1 MKARNPQGEIVE
13 VTKKAYST
21 LYRYRGWT
29 LVKDD
34 KGKVS
39 ESVPE
44 AEITPEE
51 IETEIETEEIE
62 TEEVVSEDNADEVG
76 DKEVK
81 ETNKNLS
88 KLKKAELQEL
98 ASEKGIEFKADDT
111 KEDLINLING

>member
-1 MKARNPQGEIVE
+1 MRARNPEGEIVE

-34 KGKVS
+34 EGKVT

-44 AEITPEE
+44 AEVTPEE
-51 IETEIETEEIE
+51 IETE
-62 TEEVVSEDNADEVG
+62 TEEVVSEDKADDIE

-81 ETNKNLS
+81 ETNKDLS

-111 KEDLINLING
+111 KEDLINLLNA

>member
-34 KGKVS
+34 EGKVI
-39 ESVPE
+39 ETVKE
-44 AEITPEE
+44 AEVTP
-51 IETEIETEEIE
+51 
-62 TEEVVSEDNADEVG
+62 
-76 DKEVK
+76 KEVDAK
-81 ETNKNLS
+81 DVDLS

-111 KEDLINLING
+111 KEDLINLLNA

>member
-29 LVKDD
+29 LVKDNE
-34 KGKVS
+34 GKVT

-44 AEITPEE
+44 AEVTPEE
-51 IETEIETEEIE
+51 VAA
-62 TEEVVSEDNADEVG
+62 EEVD
-76 DKEVK
+76 
-81 ETNKNLS
+81 LS

-98 ASEKGIEFKADDT
+98 ASEKGIEFNSR
-111 KEDLINLING
+111 L

>member
-34 KGKVS
+34 EGKVT
-39 ESVPE
+39 ESVTE
-44 AEITPEE
+44 AEVTP
-51 IETEIETEEIE
+51 
-62 TEEVVSEDNADEVG
+62 
-76 DKEVK
+76 KEV
-81 ETNKNLS
+81 EEANVDLS

-111 KEDLINLING
+111 KEDLINLLNA

>member
-34 KGKVS
+34 AGKVT

-44 AEITPEE
+44 AEVTPR
-51 IETEIETEEIE
+51 
-62 TEEVVSEDNADEVG
+62 EVE
-76 DKEVK
+76 
-81 ETNKNLS
+81 ETNKDLS

-111 KEDLINLING
+111 KEDLINLLNA

>member
-34 KGKVS
+34 EGKVT

-44 AEITPEE
+44 AEATPDDVEE
-51 IETEIETEEIE
+51 VASEDKADETE
-62 TEEVVSEDNADEVG
+62 A
-76 DKEVK
+76 KEVE
-81 ETNKNLS
+81 ETNKDLY
-88 KLKKAELQEL
+88 KLRKAELQEL

>member
-34 KGKVS
+34 EGKVT

-44 AEITPEE
+44 AEVTP
-51 IETEIETEEIE
+51 
-62 TEEVVSEDNADEVG
+62 
-76 DKEVK
+76 KEVE
-81 ETNKNLS
+81 ETNKDLS
-88 KLKKAELQEL
+88 KLRKAELQEL
-98 ASEKGIEFKADDT
+98 ASEKGLEFKADDT
-111 KEDLINLING
+111 KEDLINLLNA

>member
-1 MKARNPQGEIVE
+1 MRARNPQGEIVE

-29 LVKDD
+29 LLKDD
-34 KGKVS
+34 AGKVT

-44 AEITPEE
+44 AEVTPEE
-51 IETEIETEEIE
+51 IETE
-62 TEEVVSEDNADEVG
+62 TEEVVSEDKTDDIE

-81 ETNKNLS
+81 ETNKDLS

-98 ASEKGIEFKADDT
+98 ASEKGIEFKTDDT
-111 KEDLINLING
+111 KEDLINLLNA

>member
-34 KGKVS
+34 EGKVT

-44 AEITPEE
+44 AEVTP
-51 IETEIETEEIE
+51 
-62 TEEVVSEDNADEVG
+62 
-76 DKEVK
+76 KEVE
-81 ETNKNLS
+81 ETDKDLS
-88 KLKKAELQEL
+88 RLKKAELQEL
-98 ASEKGIEFKADDT
+98 ASEKGIEFKVDDT
-111 KEDLINLING
+111 KEDLINLLNA

>member
-34 KGKVS
+34 AGKAV

-44 AEITPEE
+44 AEVIPEE
-51 IETEIETEEIE
+51 VEET
-62 TEEVVSEDNADEVG
+62 SKD
-76 DKEVK
+76 
-81 ETNKNLS
+81 LS

-98 ASEKGIEFKADDT
+98 ASEKGIAFKADDT

>member
-1 MKARNPQGEIVE
+1 MKARNTQGEVVE

-34 KGKVS
+34 EGNVT

-44 AEITPEE
+44 AEVTP
-51 IETEIETEEIE
+51 
-62 TEEVVSEDNADEVG
+62 
-76 DKEVK
+76 KEAE
-81 ETNKNLS
+81 ETNKGLS
-88 KLKKAELQEL
+88 KLRKAELQEL

>member
-1 MKARNPQGEIVE
+1 MKARNPQGEIIE

-34 KGKVS
+34 EGKVT
-39 ESVPE
+39 ERVKE
-44 AEITPEE
+44 AKVTPK
-51 IETEIETEEIE
+51 
-62 TEEVVSEDNADEVG
+62 EVE
-76 DKEVK
+76 DKEVD
-81 ETNKNLS
+81 LS

-111 KEDLINLING
+111 KEDLINLLNA

>member
-1 MKARNPQGEIVE
+1 MKARNPQGKIVE

-29 LVKDD
+29 LVKDEE
-34 KGKVS
+34 GKAT

-51 IETEIETEEIE
+51 VE
-62 TEEVVSEDNADEVG
+62 TEEVVSEDKADDTE
-76 DKEVK
+76 DKEVE

-98 ASEKGIEFKADDT
+98 ASEKGIEFKDDDT

>member
-34 KGKVS
+34 AGKVT

-44 AEITPEE
+44 AEVTPREVEE
-51 IETEIETEEIE
+51 TTK
-62 TEEVVSEDNADEVG
+62 D
-76 DKEVK
+76 
-81 ETNKNLS
+81 LS

-111 KEDLINLING
+111 KEDLINLINA

>member
-34 KGKVS
+34 EGKVI

-44 AEITPEE
+44 AEVTPDEV
-51 IETEIETEEIE
+51 
-62 TEEVVSEDNADEVG
+62 EEVASEDKADEAEAKAV
-76 DKEVK
+76 E
-81 ETNKNLS
+81 ETSKDLS

-111 KEDLINLING
+111 KEDLINLINA

>member
-1 MKARNPQGEIVE
+1 MKAKNPQGEIVE

-34 KGKVS
+34 KGKVT

-44 AEITPEE
+44 AEVTPEE
-51 IETEIETEEIE
+51 VE
-62 TEEVVSEDNADEVG
+62 TEEVD
-76 DKEVK
+76 
-81 ETNKNLS
+81 LS

-98 ASEKGIEFKADDT
+98 ASEKGIDFKVDDT

>member
-34 KGKVS
+34 NGKVS
-39 ESVPE
+39 ESVTE
-44 AEITPEE
+44 SEVTP
-51 IETEIETEEIE
+51 
-62 TEEVVSEDNADEVG
+62 
-76 DKEVK
+76 KEVK
-81 ETNKNLS
+81 EGNVDLS
-88 KLKKAELQEL
+88 KLRKAELQEL

-111 KEDLINLING
+111 KEDLINLLNA

>member
-34 KGKVS
+34 EGKVT

-44 AEITPEE
+44 AEVTP
-51 IETEIETEEIE
+51 
-62 TEEVVSEDNADEVG
+62 
-76 DKEVK
+76 KEV
-81 ETNKNLS
+81 EEANVDLS

-111 KEDLINLING
+111 KEDLINLLNA

>member
-1 MKARNPQGEIVE
+1 MRARNPEGEIVE

-34 KGKVS
+34 ESKAV

-44 AEITPEE
+44 AEVTPEE
-51 IETEIETEEIE
+51 IETE
-62 TEEVVSEDNADEVG
+62 TEEVVSEDKADDIE

-81 ETNKNLS
+81 ETDKDLS
-88 KLKKAELQEL
+88 KLRKAELQEL

-111 KEDLINLING
+111 KEDLINLLNA